1 MTLEHAIALDSFWSF
16 WCGEVFE
23 ENAVFIEPLFVGL
36 GRVDAFFHFLVG
48 HDASFVHVDEEHA
61 AGLESAFL
69 HDGERVE
76 IGDDADF
83 RGHDDEVVLGDIVA
97 ARAQTIAVEH
107 GADLAAIGE
116 GDRGRAVPWLHHAGV
131 ELVEGLLVL
140 IHHRVTLPWF
150 GDHHHHR
157 VDQVIAAE
165 VHELEGVVEARRVGS
180 VLDDDREDARDVAF
194 EQVALA
200 ECLASLHEVGVAH
213 HRVDFTVVGDE
224 AVRVGA
230 RPTWEGVGRET
241 GVHQREGRLEIRV
254 VEIGEILRE
263 LAGREHALVDHRAGR
278 EIGDIVVV
286 TAGERVRLV
295 AVHIAEL
302 VRHFV
307 VADPCGDAF
316 ANHIEFAFEV
326 DGAGDVRAFLDED
339 LLDERFVAA
348 GGFAEDFAACGDRA
362 PAEEFLAFLMDD
374 MFEHLHGGFALAGFG
389 GNENEARAVG
399 AFGWKLDAL
408 FGHFLAQKF
417 VGHLDE
423 NAGAVTGGRIRA
435 AGTAVVHLRVH
446 RERLD
451 DDVVRALAF
460 EVGDESDAAAILLL

>member
-1 MTLEHAIALDSFWSF
+1 MFRFVRKHGEGRVVAHRCDRLHTAGGGGPEQHAEILVGVTEGELTLEHAIALDSFRSF
-16 WCGEVFE
+16 RCRKVFE
-23 ENAVFIEPLFVGL
+23 KNAIFIEPLFVGL

-69 HDGERVE
+69 HDRERVE
-76 IGDDADF
+76 IGDHADF
-83 RGHDDEVVLGDIVA
+83 RGHDDEVVLRDIIA

-131 ELVEGLLVL
+131 EFVEGFFVL

-157 VDQVIAAE
+157 VDQIIAAE
-165 VHELEGVVEARRVGS
+165 VHEFEGVVEARRVGS
-180 VLDDDREDARDVAF
+180 VLDDHREDARDVAF
-194 EQVALA
+194 EEVALA

-213 HRVDFTVVGDE
+213 HRVDFAVVGYE

-254 VEIGEILRE
+254 VEIGKILGE
-263 LAGREHALVDHRAGR
+263 LAGGEHALVDHRAGR
-278 EIGDIVVV
+278 KVGDIVVV

-307 VADPCGDAF
+307 VADPCRDAF
-316 ANHIEFAFEV
+316 ADHIEFAFEV

-348 GGFAEDFAACGDRA
+348 GGFAEDLAACGDRA
-362 PAEEFLAFLMDD
+362 PAEEFLAFLVDD

-389 GNENEARAVG
+389 RNENEA
-399 AFGWKLDAL
+399 
-408 FGHFLAQKF
+408 
-417 VGHLDE
+417 
-423 NAGAVTGGRIRA
+423 GAV
-435 AGTAVVHLRVH
+435 
-446 RERLD
+446 
-451 DDVVRALAF
+451 
-460 EVGDESDAAAILLL
+460 